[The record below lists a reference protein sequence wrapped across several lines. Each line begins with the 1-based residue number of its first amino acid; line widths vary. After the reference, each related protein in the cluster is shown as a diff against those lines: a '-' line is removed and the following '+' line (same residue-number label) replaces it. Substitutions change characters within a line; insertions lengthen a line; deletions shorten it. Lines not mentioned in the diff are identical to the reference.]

1 VVKGQQTPVGVLN
14 SGGGVRL
21 LILLIV
27 THLIE
32 LIDFALRKV
41 SLFGYTRRLTGHA
54 SADRFRGS
62 LLTNEMSFLLNLKAN
77 Y

>member
-1 VVKGQQTPVGVLN
+1 MVKGQRTPIGVLN
-14 SGGGVRL
+14 SGGGIRL

-41 SLFGYTRRLTGHA
+41 SRFGYIRRLTGHA
-54 SADRFRGS
+54 LVDRFRGS
-62 LLTNEMSFLLNLKAN
+62 LLTNEMSFLLNLKAS

>member
-1 VVKGQQTPVGVLN
+1 MVKGQHTPVGVLN

-62 LLTNEMSFLLNLKAN
+62 LLTNEMSFLLNLKAT

>member
-1 VVKGQQTPVGVLN
+1 MVKGQRTPVGVLN
-14 SGGGVRL
+14 SGGGIRL

-32 LIDFALRKV
+32 LIDFTPRKD
-41 SLFGYTRRLTGHA
+41 SRLGYIKRLTGYA
-54 SADRFRGS
+54 SVDRFRGS